1 MFDKWYTDTTYT
13 TERDGIYDEI
23 PLNQTVYAHYLPFKD
38 LTLTLSGVTFTI
50 MDRNL

>member
-1 MFDKWYTDTTYT
+1 MFDGWYLTGLETRWTGYAESDM
-13 TERDGIYDEI
+13 
-23 PLNQTVYAHYLPFKD
+23 TVYAKYLPFKD